1 MRGLGGRKRVPNW
14 LVGLVL
20 IVVIAVASLLAYTKT
35 LPWSHQYTIKA
46 VFSTAQTIAPNSP
59 VRIAGV
65 NVGKVTGVENL
76 VAPPSQMASAGG
88 QGSSS
93 NAPPGRQA
101 AVVAMEINDEG
112 LPIHDDATF
121 SLRPRLFLEG
131 NLFVDLHPGS
141 PNAPVAE
148 DGHVFGMGQTS
159 VSVQLD
165 QVFSTLQT
173 DVRSNL
179 KALLHSLGDAFI
191 KYGGAKGLNTLYR
204 TSGGAFKDTSLVN
217 EALLGTE
224 PHDLSG
230 FVRNLD
236 STVRALDANRSDL
249 RGLITNFRIVT
260 GALAAHDRDL
270 ARAVSL
276 IPGTLDAARPAFAA
290 LNGAFPAVR
299 AFARE
304 ALPGVRSTPAA
315 LTASMPLLRQLNG
328 LLSKRE
334 LRGLTHDL
342 RPAIPDLT
350 KLTLRSIPLL
360 DQSRSL
366 SSCANQVLI
375 PFFQSTLPDPDP
387 DAVNNQLTNSK
398 VYPQMAYAAEG
409 FGGISRSGD
418 ANGQPSW
425 VLASSGPNIVS
436 VPGGEGGNTL
446 VGTTFAPIL
455 GARPAIS
462 SSLKTPFRPGVP
474 CEKQQPPNLDS
485 GAAGPPV
492 PQTTAPGGLPLP
504 LASLQK
510 AGMKYLTDLGLASK
524 LLGKKRLAHAEAG
537 TATPTGKAAAL
548 IKAAQDTWRTARRAF
563 LAGKVAK
570 TSTTKSTGGTGSG
583 G

>member
-1 MRGLGGRKRVPNW
+1 MRGRGHKRVPNW
-14 LVGLVL
+14 IVGLVL
-20 IVVIAVASLLAYTKT
+20 IVVIAVASLLAYTKS
-35 LPWSHQYTIKA
+35 LPWTHHYTIKA
-46 VFSTAQTIAPNSP
+46 VFSTSQSIAPNSP

-65 NVGKVTGVENL
+65 TVGKVTGVDHLLATSPETT
-76 VAPPSQMASAGG
+76 AATGRRASN
-88 QGSSS
+88 SSG
-93 NAPPGRQA
+93 PPGRQA
-101 AVVAMEINDEG
+101 AVVTMEINDNG
-112 LPIHDDATF
+112 LPIHNDATF

-141 PNAPVAE
+141 PNAPKAE

-165 QVFSTLQT
+165 DVFSTLQS
-173 DVRSNL
+173 DVRTNL
-179 KALLHSLGDAFI
+179 QVLLRSLGDALI
-191 KYGGAKGLNTLYR
+191 KHGGAKGLNTLYR
-204 TSGGAFKDTSLVN
+204 TSGGAFKETSLVN

-236 STVRALDANRSDL
+236 STVRALDANRRDL
-249 RGLITNFRIVT
+249 QGLVTNLRVVT
-260 GALAAHDRDL
+260 GALAARDRDL

-276 IPGTLDAARPAFAA
+276 IPPTLDAARPAFAA

-304 ALPGVRSTPAA
+304 ALPGVRSTPPA
-315 LTASMPLLRQLNG
+315 LTASMPLLHQLNG

-350 KLTLRSIPLL
+350 KLAIRSIPLL
-360 DQSRSL
+360 GQTRAL

-375 PFFQSTLPDPDP
+375 PFFQSPVPDPDP
-387 DAVNNQLTNSK
+387 DAANNGLTNSK
-398 VYPQMAYAAEG
+398 VYPQMAYASEG
-409 FGGISRSGD
+409 LGGISRSGD
-418 ANGQPSW
+418 ANGQPNW

-436 VPGGEGGNTL
+436 VPGEGGNTF
-446 VGTTFAPIL
+446 VGTTFAPII

-485 GAAGPPV
+485 GAAGAPP

-504 LASLQK
+504 LAALQK
-510 AGMKYLTDLGLASK
+510 AGMRYLTDLGLASK
-524 LLGKKRLAHAEAG
+524 LLGKKRLARAEKG
-537 TATPTGKAAAL
+537 TAAPTGKAAAL
-548 IKAAQDTWRTARRAF
+548 IKTAQRTWRTARRAF
-563 LAGKVAK
+563 LAGRVAK
-570 TSTTKSTGGTGSG
+570 TSSAKGTSGTGSG